1 MQQEITK
8 LKRNENTIKEEKLQ
22 EYQQLLKENESLVSQ
37 KVLDAKKY
45 EVEMSLKIKTIQKEK
60 DSLSLQLS
68 NLRHDKQS
76 VETELEEKGNIVQEL
91 ENEIEEFTINV
102 SENMIKIC
110 DHEDIMN
117 QELANAE
124 KQNELKMQIF

>member
-1 MQQEITK
+1 
-8 LKRNENTIKEEKLQ
+8 
-22 EYQQLLKENESLVSQ
+22 
-37 KVLDAKKY
+37 
-45 EVEMSLKIKTIQKEK
+45 MSLKMKTMQKEK
-60 DSLSLQLS
+60 DSLSSQLS
-68 NLRHDKQS
+68 NLRHEKQS
-76 VETELEEKGNIVQEL
+76 LETEMQEKVNIVQEL

-124 KQNELKMQIF
+124 KQGELKFQIFQSENQMESDSLFDQMKSQYDEQH